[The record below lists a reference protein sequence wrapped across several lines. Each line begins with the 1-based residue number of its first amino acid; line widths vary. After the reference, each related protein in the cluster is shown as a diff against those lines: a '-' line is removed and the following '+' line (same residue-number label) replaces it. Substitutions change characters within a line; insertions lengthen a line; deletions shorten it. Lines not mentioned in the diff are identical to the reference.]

1 MPAPGRRAG
10 KDEGRREG
18 ERPAAAPALPL
29 LLPCVCAE
37 GQVAHA
43 PGGTL
48 GPGTSAQ
55 PSIQAELRFWCLMPN

>member
-29 LLPCVCAE
+29 LCAE